1 MLQTMRILHLPQ
13 VIPLT
18 NHLLL
23 SILQVLEVEKTICE
37 DFKDGITLTQMEV
50 DKVALRSFGRIPI
63 TPLLFIG

>member
-1 MLQTMRILHLPQ
+1 
-13 VIPLT
+13 
-18 NHLLL
+18 
-23 SILQVLEVEKTICE
+23 LEVEKTICE